1 MRVLITGITGFVGS
15 HLAEYVLNLNEGHQI
30 FGLCRWRSP
39 KDNLEKIYDKVT
51 LLEADLCDL
60 GSLIRSL
67 QIVKPDIIFHLA
79 AQSYVLTS
87 FNSPVQTL
95 WSNVIGTA
103 NLLEAVRILEMD
115 PVVHICSSSE
125 VYGQVTKE
133 DVPIRESCSFRP
145 ASPYAVSKVGEDMVA
160 LQYWLSYKIKTIRTR
175 MFTHS
180 VSKWTPVILRDSGS
194 GLIDIKYISEIR
206 KVLKKGG
213 YLSGKMLES
222 GVQIWDMSR
231 SGLEVWNDNKWSRIK
246 HLSCHPLNKHKV
258 LEIACRG
265 GVVDVTDN
273 HSIINSGGKEIE
285 AGKLTIGDRLKLT
298 CLPSVELTFLPE
310 ELAWLYGFF
319 VAEGCVT
326 GGRMRLDNTDL
337 NKIKKSQVILLKYLG
352 VDSAICRDKGNVYR
366 LTIRKPFDL
375 AKRFYQDCYASDKN
389 KKIPKIILNA
399 DRKTKLSF
407 LRGYN
412 AGDGDEN
419 NNVKSEFYRFKTK
432 SPILA
437 AGLCYLVESVLKV
450 KYKIH
455 VEHRQESRYF
465 EIRCLSQKKTLNG
478 KHLLRDSDNIT
489 KITELCY
496 GDEVWDFETDN
507 HWFHAGIGGNIVHNT
522 GPRRGDVF
530 AMSFFAKQIAAAEL
544 KLKEPVVQVGNL
556 ESVRTF
562 CDVRDAVRAYW
573 IMALKCKPGEVYN
586 IGGNH
591 TMTIGEALK
600 MMLSFTKI
608 KMEIKVDKRLLRP
621 SDVTLQIPC
630 MDKFKNETGWSPEIP
645 IEKTMLDMLDYWRQE
660 LARSPWKSLTVIK

>member
-51 LLEADLCDL
+51 LLEGDLCDL

-133 DVPIRESCSFRP
+133 DVPIKENCPFRP

-160 LQYWLSYKIKTIRTR
+160 LQYWLSYKIRTIRTR
-175 MFTHS
+175 MFTH
-180 VSKWTPVILRDSGS
+180 
-194 GLIDIKYISEIR
+194 
-206 KVLKKGG
+206 
-213 YLSGKMLES
+213 
-222 GVQIWDMSR
+222 
-231 SGLEVWNDNKWSRIK
+231 
-246 HLSCHPLNKHKV
+246 
-258 LEIACRG
+258 
-265 GVVDVTDN
+265 
-273 HSIINSGGKEIE
+273 
-285 AGKLTIGDRLKLT
+285 
-298 CLPSVELTFLPE
+298 
-310 ELAWLYGFF
+310 
-319 VAEGCVT
+319 
-326 GGRMRLDNTDL
+326 
-337 NKIKKSQVILLKYLG
+337 
-352 VDSAICRDKGNVYR
+352 
-366 LTIRKPFDL
+366 
-375 AKRFYQDCYASDKN
+375 
-389 KKIPKIILNA
+389 
-399 DRKTKLSF
+399 
-407 LRGYN
+407 
-412 AGDGDEN
+412 
-419 NNVKSEFYRFKTK
+419 
-432 SPILA
+432 
-437 AGLCYLVESVLKV
+437 
-450 KYKIH
+450 
-455 VEHRQESRYF
+455 
-465 EIRCLSQKKTLNG
+465 
-478 KHLLRDSDNIT
+478 
-489 KITELCY
+489 
-496 GDEVWDFETDN
+496 
-507 HWFHAGIGGNIVHNT
+507 T

-544 KLKEPVVQVGNL
+544 KLKEPVVEVGNL

-591 TMTIGEALK
+591 TMTIREALN
-600 MMLSFTKI
+600 MMLSFTKV

-630 MDKFKNETGWSPEIP
+630 TDKFKKETGWSPQVP
-645 IEKTMLDMLDYWRQE
+645 IEKTMEDMLDYWRHE
-660 LARSPWKSLTVIK
+660 LSRCPWKSLTVIK